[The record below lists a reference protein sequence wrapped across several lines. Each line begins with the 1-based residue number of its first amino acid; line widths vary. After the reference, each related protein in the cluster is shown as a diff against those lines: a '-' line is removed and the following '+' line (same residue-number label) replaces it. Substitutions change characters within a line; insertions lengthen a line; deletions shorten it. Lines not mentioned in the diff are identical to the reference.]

1 MIKKK
6 EKNIFLIFV
15 ENNSYEGKQSYNW
28 KIARV

>member
-6 EKNIFLIFV
+6 ENIFLIFV